1 MSIFTCMKRHILQK
15 LQAWRV
21 SPDRKPLVLYGVRQC
36 GKTYILQNFGK
47 LFRQCHYFNF
57 EKQSDLGDI
66 FRKDLEPK
74 RILLELEYASQ
85 QIIDIKQ
92 DLVIFDEIQTCPRAL
107 TSLKYFNEELPQLAL
122 CSAGS
127 LLGLSLNHSSFPVGN
142 VNLLDMYPL
151 SFSEFLLA
159 IDELQLYELIQ
170 HCDVS
175 TKIPFIAHQQL
186 WAKMLWYW
194 IVGGLPEVI
203 NIFNRDKDNLFF
215 AFQAVRDKQ
224 TEVLRTYY
232 ADIAKHSGKI
242 NALHIDRVWQA
253 TPTQLARTQDGA
265 ANKFKFKDIIPGA
278 GRYDRLASA
287 IDWLLAA
294 KLIIKVPIV
303 NSAEIPLSAY
313 TQESA
318 FKLFMFDVGLLGA
331 MSDLP
336 IKSIL
341 DHDYGTYK
349 GFFAEN
355 FVAQELL
362 TAGYSHLFCWQHQ
375 RAEVEFLLTLED
387 GVIPIEVKSGWITRA
402 KSLQQVID
410 KYHPAYAVI
419 MSGHELKI
427 DPSNKHYY
435 YPLYLAG
442 KFPLHNPKTA

>member
-1 MSIFTCMKRHILQK
+1 MSFLTIFACMKRHILQK
-15 LQAWRV
+15 LQVWRA
-21 SPDRKPLVLYGVRQC
+21 SSGRKPLVIQGVRQC
-36 GKTYILQNFGK
+36 GKTYILQEFGK
-47 LFRQCHYFNF
+47 TFRQCHYFNF
-57 EKQSDLGDI
+57 EKQADLAEL
-66 FRKDLEPK
+66 FKKNLEPK
-74 RILLELEYASQ
+74 RILLELEYASKQ
-85 QIIDIKQ
+85 AIDIQQ
-92 DLVIFDEIQTCPRAL
+92 DLVIFDEIQACSKAL
-107 TSLKYFNEELPQLAL
+107 TSLKYFNEELPELAL

-127 LLGLSLNHSSFPVGN
+127 LLGLSLNHASFPVGN
-142 VNLLDMYPL
+142 VNLLNMYPL

-159 IDELQLYELIQ
+159 LNELQLYELIQ
-170 HCDVS
+170 YCHAN
-175 TKIPFIAHQQL
+175 TEIPLMAHQQL
-186 WAKMLWYW
+186 WEKMQWYW

-203 NIFNRDKDNLFF
+203 NVFNRNKENLFT
-215 AFQAVRDKQ
+215 AFQTARDKQ
-224 TEVLRTYY
+224 HEILYTYH

-265 ANKFKFKDIIPGA
+265 ANKFKFKDILPGA
-278 GRYDRLASA
+278 ARYDRLAGA
-287 IDWLLAA
+287 IDWLQAA
-294 KLIIKVPIV
+294 NLIIKVPIV

-362 TAGYSHLFCWQHQ
+362 AAGYSHLFCWQSN

-402 KSLQQVID
+402 KSLQQVIE
-410 KYHPAYAVI
+410 KYHPPYAVI
-419 MSGHELKI
+419 MSGHPLKI
-427 DPSNKHYY
+427 NRSNKIHY

-442 KFPLHNPKTA
+442 KFPLSPF